1 MFKHIAKELRTHIPF
16 TSFGALTGIIIMVIA
31 VLCKAPSQISETIF
45 YILHPLHIVL
55 SAIVTTAMYK
65 LHGGKLL
72 RGVLIGYV
80 GSIGIATIS
89 DTIFPYL
96 GALLFGAQMEIH
108 IGFIEKWWLVNP
120 LAILGIIIGYF
131 KPTTKIPH
139 FGHVLL
145 STWAS
150 LFSLMAFGIADWLRL
165 LPFVFLILFFAVW
178 IPCCLSDI
186 AFPLLFVKKQGNSE
200 TRITRT

>member
-1 MFKHIAKELRTHIPF
+1 MPKHIIKELKTHMPF
-16 TSFGALTGIIIMVIA
+16 TSFGALTGIIIMVI
-31 VLCKAPSQISETIF
+31 VILTKVPSHVSESIF

-65 LHGGKLL
+65 LHGGKALA
-72 RGVLIGYV
+72 GILIGYV

-96 GALLFGAQMEIH
+96 GGMLVGAKMELH

-120 LAILGIIIGYF
+120 LAFLGIAIGWL
-131 KPTTKIPH
+131 KPTTRIPH

-150 LFSLMAFGIADWLRL
+150 LFNLMAFGVASWMRL
-165 LPFVFLILFFAVW
+165 LPFVFLTLFFAVW

-186 AFPLLFVKKQGNSE
+186 VFPLIFVKK
-200 TRITRT
+200 